1 MAANSTHARLQ
12 VHPNCAQSAIPGTAS
27 SSFFLKYFFT
37 NSSAYC
43 ILLTLIL
50 PQQMMPRQMMV
61 APGGSLG
68 GGPVGGAPINGGVV
82 QAQPA
87 VLVQGQV
94 TLNLSAPRILLLH
107 FYGFQ
112 TNVFLMRV

>member
-1 MAANSTHARLQ
+1 MNSIFYSMAANSTHARLQ
-12 VHPNCAQSAIPGTAS
+12 VHTNRAQSAIPGTAS
-27 SSFFLKYFFT
+27 SSYFMKYFFS
-37 NSSAYC
+37 NPSVYC
-43 ILLTLIL
+43 ILLMLIL

-61 APGGSLG
+61 APGAALG

-94 TLNLSAPRILLLH
+94 TMN
-107 FYGFQ
+107 
-112 TNVFLMRV
+112 T